1 MIHEDIKDVLHYEVC
16 NRYLQYLHFGDLNL
30 KKFKCFKSKSCSLP
44 SKVRLRPCN
53 TSLNPFFNLFTLGMC
68 FETISW
74 ILQAFGNQ
82 KVVSY
87 WLAQLVKATDP
98 VILSEEHQDFKVE
111 NQ

>member
-1 MIHEDIKDVLHYEVC
+1 M
-16 NRYLQYLHFGDLNL
+16 
-30 KKFKCFKSKSCSLP
+30 
-44 SKVRLRPCN
+44 
-53 TSLNPFFNLFTLGMC
+53 LGMC
-68 FETISW
+68 FETISL

>member
-16 NRYLQYLHFGDLNL
+16 NRYLQYLHFGDLSFTM
-30 KKFKCFKSKSCSLP
+30 FKCFNSKSCSLP
-44 SKVRLRPCN
+44 SKVWLRPCN
-53 TSLNPFFNLFTLGMC
+53 TSLSPLLHLFMLGMC
-68 FETISW
+68 FETISL